1 MGTGSRSHKMN
12 QGLGFE
18 IEKLSLVSQVY
29 REALVFERNHRVET
43 GIEMDELSKLEFK
56 DGPEPVI

>member
-1 MGTGSRSHKMN
+1 MN

-18 IEKLSLVSQVY
+18 IEKLPLVSQVD
-29 REALVFERNHRVET
+29 RETLVFIRNHCVET
-43 GIEMDELSKLEFK
+43 GIEMDEFSKLEFK